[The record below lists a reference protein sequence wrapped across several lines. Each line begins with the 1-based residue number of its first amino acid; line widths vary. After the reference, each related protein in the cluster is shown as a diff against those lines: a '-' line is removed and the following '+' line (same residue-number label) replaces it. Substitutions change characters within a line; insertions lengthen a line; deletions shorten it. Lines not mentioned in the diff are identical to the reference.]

1 MKKNYLKNYFIQISK
16 ILLNYN
22 EKDFLNVV
30 KILREIYMR
39 KLIETYQKY
48 ILI

>member
-1 MKKNYLKNYFIQISK
+1 MKKNYFKDYFIQISK
-16 ILLNYN
+16 ILSNFN
-22 EKDFLNVV
+22 EKDFLNVIQ
-30 KILREIYMR
+30 ILRKIYMR